1 MEHSFDIEIA
11 QEFGIQCAIILKNI
25 YFWIE
30 KNKANEKHFHD
41 GKYWTYNSI
50 KAMTELFP
58 YMSKNTIN
66 RALDKLES
74 AGLIVTGN
82 FNGVAYDR
90 TKWYALTN
98 VGYSICEK
106 TEYHLPKIRNE
117 ITQSQKPIPDI
128 NTYNKPNI
136 NIYIDENEKSAVP
149 DVIPTRKDLHGND
162 YQLAIDNGFADDEEL
177 LKAYADFF
185 KMRKSIKKPL
195 SDRAISMLKNQLDKL
210 APGDV
215 QKQIAIL
222 NQSTFHC
229 WQGVFELKNDTDN
242 GRHDK
247 QKVSGEW
254 Q

>member
-11 QEFGIQCAIILKNI
+11 QEYGIQCAIILKNI

-30 KNKANEKHFHD
+30 KNRANDKHFHD

-66 RALDKLES
+66 RALDKLEEE
-74 AGLIVTGN
+74 GLVITGN

-90 TKWYALTN
+90 TKWYALTDL
-98 VGYSICEK
+98 GYSICEK
-106 TEYHLPKIRNE
+106 TELDLPKIRNG

-136 NIYIDENEKSAVP
+136 NIYIGENEDPASP
-149 DVIPTRKDLHGND
+149 DGNVSCKDLHGHD
-162 YQLAIDNGFADDEEL
+162 YQVAVKNGFSHDIEL
-177 LKAYADFF
+177 LSAYADFF

-195 SDRAISMLKNQLDKL
+195 SDRAVSMLKNQLEKL
-210 APGDV
+210 APNDV
-215 QKQIAIL
+215 KKQIAIL

-229 WQGVFELKNDTDN
+229 WQGVFELKTD
-242 GRHDK
+242 RDDSRQDAPK
-247 QKVSGEW
+247 ASGGW